1 MDKIKHSFNSIASK
15 QGSYSV
21 GLTALVIAIVV
32 LILLSIA
39 TPVGWPAFA
48 AVGTLWFVQ
57 KFTYFAH
64 ARQRAEK

>member
-32 LILLSIA
+32 LGAASQ
-39 TPVGWPAFA
+39 PGPAD
-48 AVGTLWFVQ
+48 
-57 KFTYFAH
+57 
-64 ARQRAEK
+64 